1 MKVDRVNYNDFI
13 TQIDK
18 LRDIVKLKFHSLTV
32 DDLKQLYKEVEYTL
46 DEWDFLSNDIEAIY
60 TFLENMEDEEC

>member
-46 DEWDFLSNDIEAIY
+46 DEWDFLSNDIEVIY
-60 TFLENMEDEEC
+60 TFLENMED

>member
-1 MKVDRVNYNDFI
+1 MKVDRVSYNDFI

-46 DEWDFLSNDIEAIY
+46 DEWDFLSNDIEVIY
-60 TFLENMEDEEC
+60 TFLENMED

>member
-1 MKVDRVNYNDFI
+1 MKVDRVSYNDFI

-46 DEWDFLSNDIEAIY
+46 DEWDCLSNDIEVIY
-60 TFLENMEDEEC
+60 TFLENMED